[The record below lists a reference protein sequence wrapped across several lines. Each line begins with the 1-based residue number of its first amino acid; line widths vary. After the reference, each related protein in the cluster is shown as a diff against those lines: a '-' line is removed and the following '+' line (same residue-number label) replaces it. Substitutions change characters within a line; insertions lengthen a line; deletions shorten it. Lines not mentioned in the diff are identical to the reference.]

1 MLIWQR
7 NHAGGNINTRVVRV
21 TDTVYHAEAIDTSE
35 RLATLDDRLRHSLE
49 LAQAR
54 ADEMTREHYGHHC
67 QPHLCDEWHLV
78 ADGRVHGD
86 AYPLKRSGP
95 ERGFAPDNVLI
106 VRRGRTAW
114 ADYLARRLGSVG
126 ERVDFLWD
134 RRYGE
139 RRRKSAVV
147 PSDRRESDRRGP
159 APPVWNNLNFI
170 LVYALDPRR

>member
-7 NHAGGNINTRVVRV
+7 NHAGGNISTRVVRV
-21 TDTVYHAEAIDTSE
+21 TDTAYHAEATDTRE

-49 LAQAR
+49 LAEDR
-54 ADEMTREHYGHHC
+54 ADEMARQHFLHQC
-67 QPHLCDEWHLV
+67 QPHLCDEWHMV
-78 ADGRVHGD
+78 PEGRVHGE

-95 ERGFAPDNVLI
+95 ERGFPPDNILI

-114 ADYLARRLGSVG
+114 ADYLGRRLGSVS

-134 RRYGE
+134 RRYGD
-139 RRRKSAVV
+139 RRKQADTV
-147 PSDRRESDRRGP
+147 PSDRRGSDRRGP
-159 APPVWNNLNFI
+159 APPAWNNLNFI